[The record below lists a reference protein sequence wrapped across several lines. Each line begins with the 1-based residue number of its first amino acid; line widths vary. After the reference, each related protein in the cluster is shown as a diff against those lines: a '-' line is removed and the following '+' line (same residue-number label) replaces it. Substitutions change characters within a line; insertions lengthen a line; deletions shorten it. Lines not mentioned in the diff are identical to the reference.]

1 MGSVYVVA
9 YIILLLLGFERSL
22 LVAGSAT
29 VYFKFVNI
37 TVKSSGG
44 HCSSLSH
51 PDYCDIY
58 FKLCAKSL
66 NSRECNIFDV
76 RTPKSP
82 MRDQDTFVFSDSI
95 SYIPNPVSGL
105 VTHLPSKL
113 HMKIEVRDSDY
124 SFSDLDDLLMTF
136 EDTSYK
142 FTVYPFDAA
151 GSRGSHGLSDLSSSN
166 HYRIFRNIRE
176 GNITMYIAVWA
187 VCNRNSYGSNCNV
200 SCIPEN
206 RIRHYGC
213 SSSTGEK
220 ICLPGV
226 DCSEPPNQ
234 CTPFQDFCQNGFCL
248 LKYFDEEKRMLS
260 EPIPYCACL
269 PGFTGKWCELD
280 IDECEISREITTSK
294 ENYVEA
300 SPTCNLNSLCENL
313 YGNFQC
319 FCKNGWTGVHC
330 NTPPA
335 TWPDDYQ
342 PVIRSKG
349 LPNFI
354 PLTKKSYA
362 SIPQKRHSETLIIEK
377 SNNNWVFILLSLLF
391 GLCTVFC
398 GIIYFVY
405 RQHKHLSGT
414 YNLRW
419 SRQPIIS
426 QVLYDQNPVN
436 ATTYTKSSLSRFQP
450 LPTPQRFP
458 HFTLRG
464 LTLKTEK
471 CQSTVYDEIPEYFL
485 QGRLHLAE
493 NMLLR
498 KSQGSVYDPYS
509 QLEYDTLETTFRT
522 ECKVDQESIK
532 HSDEDMEGRPFETSG
547 EEQLS
552 TSQKPQDFFQQSEVF
567 GAGCTYLELKHNLR
581 I

>member
-1 MGSVYVVA
+1 
-9 YIILLLLGFERSL
+9 
-22 LVAGSAT
+22 
-29 VYFKFVNI
+29 
-37 TVKSSGG
+37 
-44 HCSSLSH
+44 
-51 PDYCDIY
+51 
-58 FKLCAKSL
+58 
-66 NSRECNIFDV
+66 
-76 RTPKSP
+76 
-82 MRDQDTFVFSDSI
+82 
-95 SYIPNPVSGL
+95 
-105 VTHLPSKL
+105 
-113 HMKIEVRDSDY
+113 MKIEVWDSDY

-136 EDTSYK
+136 EDKSYK

-166 HYRIFRNIRE
+166 HYRIFRNILE
-176 GNITMYIAVWA
+176 GNITMYIALH
-187 VCNRNSYGSNCNV
+187 SG
-200 SCIPEN
+200 N

-220 ICLPGV
+220 ICLPGWIGQECDKIDHCGMAESCGLMGTCVNSPAGYYCTCKYNFTGV

-280 IDECEISREITTSK
+280 IDES
-294 ENYVEA
+294 

-354 PLTKKSYA
+354 PLTKKNFT

-405 RQHKHLSGT
+405 RQRQRLFSA
-414 YNLRW
+414 YNFAG
-419 SRQPIIS
+419 
-426 QVLYDQNPVN
+426 VVNPSFN
-436 ATTYTKSSLSRFQP
+436 
-450 LPTPQRFP
+450 
-458 HFTLRG
+458 
-464 LTLKTEK
+464 
-471 CQSTVYDEIPEYFL
+471 
-485 QGRLHLAE
+485 
-493 NMLLR
+493 
-498 KSQGSVYDPYS
+498 
-509 QLEYDTLETTFRT
+509 
-522 ECKVDQESIK
+522 ECIEESAVIW
-532 HSDEDMEGRPFETSG
+532 
-547 EEQLS
+547 
-552 TSQKPQDFFQQSEVF
+552 
-567 GAGCTYLELKHNLR
+567 
-581 I
+581 

>member
-1 MGSVYVVA
+1 
-9 YIILLLLGFERSL
+9 
-22 LVAGSAT
+22 
-29 VYFKFVNI
+29 
-37 TVKSSGG
+37 
-44 HCSSLSH
+44 
-51 PDYCDIY
+51 
-58 FKLCAKSL
+58 
-66 NSRECNIFDV
+66 
-76 RTPKSP
+76 
-82 MRDQDTFVFSDSI
+82 
-95 SYIPNPVSGL
+95 
-105 VTHLPSKL
+105 
-113 HMKIEVRDSDY
+113 
-124 SFSDLDDLLMTF
+124 
-136 EDTSYK
+136 
-142 FTVYPFDAA
+142 
-151 GSRGSHGLSDLSSSN
+151 
-166 HYRIFRNIRE
+166 
-176 GNITMYIAVWA
+176 MYIAVWA

-220 ICLPGV
+220 ICLPGWIGQECDKIDHCSIVASCGLMGTCVNSPSGYNCTCKHNFTGV

-234 CTPFQDFCQNGFCL
+234 
-248 LKYFDEEKRMLS
+248 Y
-260 EPIPYCACL
+260 
-269 PGFTGKWCELD
+269 
-280 IDECEISREITTSK
+280 ECEISREITTSK

-405 RQHKHLSGT
+405 RKHKHLSGT
-414 YNLRW
+414 YNFAG
-419 SRQPIIS
+419 
-426 QVLYDQNPVN
+426 VVNP
-436 ATTYTKSSLSRFQP
+436 SFHSLSRFQP